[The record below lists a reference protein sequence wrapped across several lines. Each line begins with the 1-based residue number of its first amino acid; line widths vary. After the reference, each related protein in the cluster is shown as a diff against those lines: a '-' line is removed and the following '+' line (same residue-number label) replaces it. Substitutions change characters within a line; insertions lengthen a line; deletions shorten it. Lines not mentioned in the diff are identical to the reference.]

1 MTPQV
6 AIEILQANYP
16 DACYEQLREAV
27 DLSIYA
33 LKQTGRRESGILT
46 IMVIV
51 LFHTLAISA
60 VLVHLMK

>member
-1 MTPQV
+1 MTTQE

-33 LKQTGRRESGILT
+33 LKQMEE
-46 IMVIV
+46 
-51 LFHTLAISA
+51 
-60 VLVHLMK
+60 MKNDNQKNERPYQLP